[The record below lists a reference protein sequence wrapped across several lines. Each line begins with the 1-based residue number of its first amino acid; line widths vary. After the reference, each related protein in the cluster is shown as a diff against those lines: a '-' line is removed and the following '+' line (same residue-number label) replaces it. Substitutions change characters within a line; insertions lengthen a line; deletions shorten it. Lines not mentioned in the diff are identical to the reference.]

1 VSESS
6 PPLTTASGALVGIV
20 GAGRVPGH
28 THRHGAG
35 IDLVVD
41 QSFADL
47 RLHCTARARLNE

>member
-1 VSESS
+1 
-6 PPLTTASGALVGIV
+6 
-20 GAGRVPGH
+20 VPGH